1 MKTNFLGFVYFCLII
16 QSCRSTDESNRVLS
30 EATNVY
36 YFSDLSDSIKIDSS
50 MSLTNLAL
58 ELDDKNL
65 NAYQHKS
72 TLLTRTRD
80 IKELIKVAEQLI
92 QLRPNKPYLYGQ
104 KAIYLE
110 IAGDSAQAIEYYQ
123 MAISKFKKALKTN
136 DSNDF
141 NILIEYVDILQF
153 SGDTLEA
160 NMCLKRMESM
170 EQGELQKA
178 YFALQGDMSL
188 IKKQVRRYWSGE
200 IEYDQIAKLP

>member
-1 MKTNFLGFVYFCLII
+1 
-16 QSCRSTDESNRVLS
+16 
-30 EATNVY
+30 
-36 YFSDLSDSIKIDSS
+36 